1 MTEAASISSASRRP
15 FILYNF
21 ARLFSIFRLPRK
33 YAMKHTEETKSSRR
47 IISEAFFCVFHFF
60 KSRVFCG
67 LFFSKKRTSGICR
80 EPSGKASDGKRHTVV
95 KNELKSPTVQKTAI
109 CLISVNGANKS
120 MAKHIVV
127 ETIAIDSGFIRRF
140 LISAPEAAPELAAQC
155 VKK

>member
-1 MTEAASISSASRRP
+1 
-15 FILYNF
+15 
-21 ARLFSIFRLPRK
+21 
-33 YAMKHTEETKSSRR
+33 MKHTEQTKSISR
-47 IISEAFFCVFHFF
+47 ITSEAFFCVFHFF
-60 KSRVFCG
+60 TGSAEEHSALLEADTDCKSAG

-80 EPSGKASDGKRHTVV
+80 LPSGRASAGNRQTVV
-95 KNELKSPTVQKTAI
+95 KKELKSPAVQNTAI
-109 CLISVNGANKS
+109 CRISVNGANRS